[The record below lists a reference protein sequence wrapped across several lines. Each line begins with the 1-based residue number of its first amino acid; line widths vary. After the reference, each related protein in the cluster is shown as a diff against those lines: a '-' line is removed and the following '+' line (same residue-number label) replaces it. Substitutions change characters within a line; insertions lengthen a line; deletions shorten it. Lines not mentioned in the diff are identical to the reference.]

1 MKPNFIAKI
10 LNGRKEPA
18 TRLMAVTPPR
28 TGERTLLGVEN
39 LLGSIAVPEP
49 FSLEIAGDSG
59 GVTLLARCREGSFV
73 RQQMGVHYPQ
83 ARVNE
88 VPSEDDPLRLREG
101 EQAWSMDLRL
111 RGPEY
116 LPLRTFRDDD
126 LLDRGSDPLIS
137 VIGSLSDLEEGERVV
152 SRIKLASLGPDWSS
166 QHLEKTNPR
175 PAYDPN
181 TSPATAQVRL
191 DRTNAAT
198 MTILAL
204 LALPALR
211 AYFWIQSGETW
222 KAVLLGLGVA
232 SLAAFAGWAWW
243 RIKKAR
249 SGGKYQ
255 DPQLIKEKVSRIAY
269 EVQME
274 VTAVLSEHGTEG
286 RARELLRNVAS
297 AYSHYNNPAGAS
309 FRASKVR
316 PALPVADPLPPVREL
331 AALWHPLGA
340 GDELPMVARS
350 GARVLFPSARSVS
363 AGAHVGNTVGSRP
376 RNIHFQEDTLRRHH
390 LYVARTRMGKSTL
403 MQHIVAHKMREKA
416 AGRDEDA
423 IVVIDPHA
431 DLVEGLLK
439 QVLESIIDRVRL
451 IDLAN
456 EERTPGINLLDTKVC
471 RLSAIMGHRMG

>member
-1 MKPNFIAKI
+1 MKLNPIARLFK
-10 LNGRKEPA
+10 GGEKPA

-59 GVTLLARCREGSFV
+59 GVTLLSRCREGSFV
-73 RQQMGVHYPQ
+73 RQQLGVHYPQ

-88 VPSEDDPLRLREG
+88 VPAEDDPLRLRDG

-126 LLDRGSDPLIS
+126 LLDQGSDPLIS

-232 SLAAFAGWAWW
+232 SLAALAG
-243 RIKKAR
+243 
-249 SGGKYQ
+249 
-255 DPQLIKEKVSRIAY
+255 
-269 EVQME
+269 
-274 VTAVLSEHGTEG
+274 
-286 RARELLRNVAS
+286 
-297 AYSHYNNPAGAS
+297 
-309 FRASKVR
+309 
-316 PALPVADPLPPVREL
+316 
-331 AALWHPLGA
+331 
-340 GDELPMVARS
+340 
-350 GARVLFPSARSVS
+350 
-363 AGAHVGNTVGSRP
+363 
-376 RNIHFQEDTLRRHH
+376 
-390 LYVARTRMGKSTL
+390 
-403 MQHIVAHKMREKA
+403 
-416 AGRDEDA
+416 
-423 IVVIDPHA
+423 
-431 DLVEGLLK
+431 
-439 QVLESIIDRVRL
+439 
-451 IDLAN
+451 
-456 EERTPGINLLDTKVC
+456 
-471 RLSAIMGHRMG
+471 

>member
-1 MKPNFIAKI
+1 MKLNPIARLFK
-10 LNGRKEPA
+10 GEEKPA
-18 TRLMAVTPPR
+18 TRLMTITPPR

-73 RQQMGVHYPQ
+73 RQQLGVHYPQ

-88 VPSEDDPLRLREG
+88 VPAEDDPLRLRDG

-126 LLDRGSDPLIS
+126 LLDQGSDPLIS

-181 TSPATAQVRL
+181 TSPSTTQGRV
-191 DRTNAAT
+191 DRTNAGT
-198 MTILAL
+198 LTVLAL

-222 KAVLLGLGVA
+222 KAALLGMGVA

-255 DPQLIKEKVSRIAY
+255 DPQLIKEKVSRTAY
-269 EVQME
+269 EAQVE
-274 VTAVLSEHGTEG
+274 VTVILSEHGVESRT
-286 RARELLRNVAS
+286 RELLRNVAS
-297 AYSHYNNPAGAS
+297 AYKHYDNPAGAS
-309 FRASKVR
+309 FRTTKVR
-316 PALPVADPLPPVREL
+316 PALPVAEPLPPAKG
-331 AALWHPLGA
+331 AASEPERAGGA
-340 GDELPMVARS
+340 GVGGPVASPGGR
-350 GARVLFPSARSVS
+350 GRAAHGGPLRS
-363 AGAHVGNTVGSRP
+363 AGALPP
-376 RNIHFQEDTLRRHH
+376 RTEAPRAAPTWG
-390 LYVARTRMGKSTL
+390 TRWG
-403 MQHIVAHKMREKA
+403 
-416 AGRDEDA
+416 AGR
-423 IVVIDPHA
+423 
-431 DLVEGLLK
+431 GR
-439 QVLESIIDRVRL
+439 STSR
-451 IDLAN
+451 
-456 EERTPGINLLDTKVC
+456 RTPCAATT
-471 RLSAIMGHRMG
+471 STWPAPAWASPP

>member
-1 MKPNFIAKI
+1 MKLNPIARLFK
-10 LNGRKEPA
+10 GGEKPA

-59 GVTLLARCREGSFV
+59 GVTLLARCRDGSFV
-73 RQQMGVHYPQ
+73 RQQLGVHYPQ

-88 VPSEDDPLRLREG
+88 VPAEDDPLRLRDG
-101 EQAWSMDLRL
+101 EQAWSTDLRL

-126 LLDRGSDPLIS
+126 LLDQGSDPLIS

-181 TSPATAQVRL
+181 TSPATAQARI
-191 DRTNAAT
+191 DRTNAGT
-198 MTILAL
+198 LTVLAL

-232 SLAAFAGWAWW
+232 SLAALAGWAWW

-269 EVQME
+269 EGQVE
-274 VTAVLSEHGTEG
+274 VTAILSEHGVES
-286 RARELLRNVAS
+286 RARELLRNAAS
-297 AYSHYNNPAGAS
+297 AYKHYDNPAGAS
-309 FRASKVR
+309 FRATKMR
-316 PALPVADPLPPVREL
+316 PALPVAEPLPPARGLLQSRNVLGVREL

-350 GARVLFPSARSVS
+350 GARVLLPSR
-363 AGAHVGNTVGSRP
+363 
-376 RNIHFQEDTLRRHH
+376 QRRH
-390 LYVARTRMGKSTL
+390 
-403 MQHIVAHKMREKA
+403 
-416 AGRDEDA
+416 
-423 IVVIDPHA
+423 
-431 DLVEGLLK
+431 
-439 QVLESIIDRVRL
+439 
-451 IDLAN
+451 
-456 EERTPGINLLDTKVC
+456 
-471 RLSAIMGHRMG
+471 

>member
-1 MKPNFIAKI
+1 MKLNPIARLFK
-10 LNGRKEPA
+10 GGEKPA

-73 RQQMGVHYPQ
+73 RQQLGVHYPQ

-88 VPSEDDPLRLREG
+88 VIAEDDPLRLREG

-126 LLDRGSDPLIS
+126 LLDQGSDPLIS

-181 TSPATAQVRL
+181 TSPATAQARI
-191 DRTNAAT
+191 DRTNAGT
-198 MTILAL
+198 LTVLAL

-249 SGGKYQ
+249 SGGRYQ
-255 DPQLIKEKVSRIAY
+255 DPLLIKEKVSRTAY
-269 EVQME
+269 EAQVE
-274 VTAVLSEHGTEG
+274 VTAILSEHGVES

-297 AYSHYNNPAGAS
+297 AYKHYDNPAGAS
-309 FRASKVR
+309 FRATKMRVKGGGKVDHVGGM
-316 PALPVADPLPPVREL
+316 AAD
-331 AALWHPLGA
+331 LWRLQS
-340 GDELPMVARS
+340 V
-350 GARVLFPSARSVS
+350 PSAAIHRLKVKPMDGGMDVSSGRVS
-363 AGAHVGNTVGSRP
+363 AGPQGGNGGRHEHPGGFPDVRVAPGHGAQDGRL
-376 RNIHFQEDTLRRHH
+376 LR
-390 LYVARTRMGKSTL
+390 
-403 MQHIVAHKMREKA
+403 A
-416 AGRDEDA
+416 AGLPKA
-423 IVVIDPHA
+423 
-431 DLVEGLLK
+431 
-439 QVLESIIDRVRL
+439 
-451 IDLAN
+451 
-456 EERTPGINLLDTKVC
+456 
-471 RLSAIMGHRMG
+471 